1 MDLEVDHYSTEEL
14 IELLG
19 LEVVTKDSIKEAA
32 EQKSQ
37 EYPGKKSVAFFK
49 EIEKRLLEETKE
61 DDVGKTI
68 QVEVKR
74 GTINPDLKTTITR
87 LINID
92 SSYRD
97 VVNLTN
103 TTDQFTFELTE
114 PLLNVISISLYSVEI
129 PQSWYTFTLLKG
141 TVGFIVCI
149 VKDDATKYPVVID
162 EGNYTTI
169 SLYTEV
175 QNKINNHPDLKD
187 ILSVKPTYNAN
198 TGKLTLTF
206 TPLDKDIYN
215 IQLLWLD
222 ATGTVPAMLNNRY
235 SGSLGWLLGYRI
247 PIVTCERILQDDQ
260 TYTFVA
266 KATSLVDA
274 SGTKYILLSLEDYKT
289 NRLNRSII
297 AVNNTPKT
305 PIALPTYFSE
315 DIPQYRTSPTGI
327 HVLPSNPR
335 NLTNKQLYTIN
346 AISDQILP
354 QNRIIGH
361 ESSNAFAKI
370 AVKRT
375 DWAKTGVD
383 GVTETVDG
391 VPGKLFVENG
401 GPLAL
406 QMREYFGPVDL
417 VNLSV
422 SLYDDKGNIL
432 GLNGMEWSCS
442 VTVKCIYQY

>member
-19 LEVVTKDSIKEAA
+19 LEVVTRDSIKAA
-32 EQKSQ
+32 VQQKSE
-37 EYPGKKSVAFFK
+37 EYPTKKSVAFFK
-49 EIEKRLLEETKE
+49 EIGKRLLDETTE
-61 DDVGKTI
+61 DEVGKTI
-68 QVEVKR
+68 QVDVKR
-74 GTINPDLKTTITR
+74 GTINPDLKTTIMR
-87 LINID
+87 LINVD

-97 VVNLTN
+97 VINLTN

-114 PLLNVISISLYSVEI
+114 PILNVVSISLYSIEI

-141 TVGFIVCI
+141 TVGFIVCVI
-149 VKDDATKYPVVID
+149 KDDATKYPVVID

-175 QNKINNHPDLKD
+175 KNKINAALDG
-187 ILSVKPTYNAN
+187 ILTVETIYNSN
-198 TGKLTLTF
+198 TGKLTLVF
-206 TPLDKDIYN
+206 SPLDPDIFN
-215 IQLLWLD
+215 VQLLWLD
-222 ATGTVPAMLNNRY
+222 ATGTIQSMLNNRPN
-235 SGSLGWLLGYRI
+235 GNLGWLLGYRI
-247 PIVTCERILQDDQ
+247 PVATCKRILQDDQ
-260 TYTFVA
+260 TYKFA
-266 KATSLVDA
+266 AEATSLVDA

-305 PIALPTYFSE
+305 PISLPNYYSE
-315 DIPQYRTSPTGI
+315 DIPQYRTSPTGV

-335 NLTNKQLYTIN
+335 NLTSKQLYTIN

-375 DWAKTGVD
+375 DWGKTGME
-383 GVTETVDG
+383 GITETVDG

-401 GPLAL
+401 GPLSL
-406 QMREYFGPVDL
+406 QTREYFGPVDL
-417 VNLSV
+417 ANLYV
-422 SLYDDKGNIL
+422 ALYDDKGNIL

-442 VTVKCIYQY
+442 LMVKCIYQY

>member
-19 LEVVTKDSIKEAA
+19 LEVVTKDSIKEATR
-32 EQKSQ
+32 QKSK
-37 EYPGKKSVAFFK
+37 EYPSKKSVAFFK
-49 EIEKRLLEETKE
+49 EIETRLLEETTE
-61 DDVGKTI
+61 EEVGKTI
-68 QVEVKR
+68 EVEVKR

-97 VVNLTN
+97 IISLTN
-103 TTDQFTFELTE
+103 TSDQFTFELTE
-114 PLLNVISISLYSVEI
+114 PLLNVISVSLYSVEI
-129 PQSWYTFTLLKG
+129 PQSWYTFTLEKG
-141 TVGFIVCI
+141 TRAFIVCI
-149 VKDDATKYPVVID
+149 ITDDATKYAVTID
-162 EGNYTTI
+162 EGNYTTV

-175 QNKINNHPDLKD
+175 VNKINNHPSLQN
-187 ILSVKPTYNAN
+187 IISVVGTLNQN

-206 TPLDKDIYN
+206 TPKIDIFN
-215 IQLLWLD
+215 VQLLWVD
-222 ATGTVPAMLNNRY
+222 GSGTEQTMVNNRY
-235 SGSLGWLLGYRI
+235 NGSLGWLLGYRL
-247 PIVTCERILQDDQ
+247 PIVTCIRDK
-260 TYTFVA
+260 TGTFIA
-266 KATSLVDA
+266 EAPSLIDA
-274 SGTKYILLSLEDYKT
+274 SGTKYITLSLEDYKT
-289 NRLNRSII
+289 NRLNRSIVS
-297 AVNNTPKT
+297 VNNTPKT
-305 PIALPTYFSE
+305 PIALPSYFSE

-335 NLTNKQLYTIN
+335 NLTSKQIYTIN

-354 QNRIIGH
+354 QNRIIGN

-375 DWAKTGVD
+375 DWAKTTNGI
-383 GVTETVDG
+383 TELVDG

-401 GPLAL
+401 GPLSL

-422 SLYDDKGNIL
+422 SLYDDKGNLL
-432 GLNGMEWSCS
+432 GLNGMDWSFS
-442 VTVKCIYQY
+442 LTVKCIYQY